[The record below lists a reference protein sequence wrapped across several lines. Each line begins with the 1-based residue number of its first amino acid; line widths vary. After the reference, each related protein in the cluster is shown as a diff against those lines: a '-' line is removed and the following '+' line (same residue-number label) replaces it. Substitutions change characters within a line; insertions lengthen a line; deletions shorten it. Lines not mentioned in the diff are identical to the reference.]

1 MLAMTV
7 LPKHSQILH
16 EIESTDFWAARYNTW
31 LLIKVMAKHI
41 VFSFLVNRGLSKGL
55 WVCRCNSSW
64 TMKLRL
70 GAKPAGAA
78 LCHIFINPTVS
89 HTVPISPLPYHV
101 SPPPHCVSPLPY
113 HVSPT
118 FYCVSPS
125 SGTHHYSTIP
135 HGVSP
140 FLTVF
145 HQSVAVFHHHLIVSH
160 HPSLCYTIPHCV
172 VTKPPTT

>member
-1 MLAMTV
+1 
-7 LPKHSQILH
+7 
-16 EIESTDFWAARYNTW
+16 
-31 LLIKVMAKHI
+31 MAKHI

-113 HVSPT
+113 IMS
-118 FYCVSPS
+118 
-125 SGTHHYSTIP
+125 
-135 HGVSP
+135 
-140 FLTVF
+140 
-145 HQSVAVFHHHLIVSH
+145 HQHFIVFHHQVVLIITQLSLTVCH
-160 HPSLCYTIPHCV
+160 HSSQCFTNPSLCFTITSLCHTIPHCV
-172 VTKPPTT
+172 TPSLTVLSQSLPLPDCVPLCPTIAALGFLYL